1 MKNLVMSVATGY
13 GWHDLEPFIISCK
26 KHCPDADLVLFV
38 DNLSEFTLQHLNE
51 ENLKIFPVP
60 AELKNKLIVDA
71 RWEMYKNFLDN
82 HDEYENIFVTD
93 IRDVIFQGDIFKAYD
108 QHKNFLV
115 YATEAEL
122 IKDDKGNNNQT
133 WIRRLLGETEYQN
146 IKDKQIICCGTV
158 LGTRAEMDVLFVHMI
173 EILKRSTAWGDEQA
187 AMNYLVHN
195 NLLPIENLIESNVET
210 GAIFTTGIIDNPK
223 LSGDNVLRGDGNIPA
238 VVHQYTEKPQ
248 IIKIADKNYRDEIFN
263 YDEKFTDFVSTSDQ
277 IFCLV
282 QRQNFD
288 AATKIFVQNI
298 LYEKDLTPYG
308 DKLLKLG
315 ELILQRYNQNAD
327 ILFVAVQKTL
337 LKAFNVNVDN
347 KQMNRLYNLQ
357 IQSEKIMPVVNSEF
371 KNFVKNLL
379 ITFVDIF
386 YQNHLP
392 QFAILCTKRL
402 AEWK

>member
-1 MKNLVMSVATGY
+1 MKNLVMAAAKGY

-38 DNLSEFTLQHLNE
+38 DNLSKFTQDKLEDKVILQPIP
-51 ENLKIFPVP
+51 ENLKSMSVVCSRFI
-60 AELKNKLIVDA
+60 
-71 RWEMYKNFLDN
+71 MYKDFLDAHN
-82 HDEYENIFVTD
+82 EYENIFVSD

-122 IKDDKGNNNQT
+122 IKDDKGNNNQN
-133 WIRRLLGETEYQN
+133 WIRKFFGETAYQN
-146 IKDKQIICCGTV
+146 LKDKIIICAGTV
-158 LGTRAEMDVLFVHMI
+158 LGSRAELQIFCDHMI
-173 EILKRSTAWGDEQA
+173 KNIANQMEWGKDQA
-187 AMNYLVHN
+187 ALNYLVHN
-195 NLLPIENLIESNVET
+195 NLLPIENLIESNVNN

-223 LSGDNVLRGDGNIPA
+223 VSGDNVLRGDGNIPA

-248 IIKIADKNYRDEIFN
+248 IIQIADKNYREEIFN

-357 IQSEKIMPVVNSEF
+357 IQSEKITPVVNSEF
-371 KNFVKNLL
+371 KNFVKILL
-379 ITFVDIF
+379 VTFVDFF